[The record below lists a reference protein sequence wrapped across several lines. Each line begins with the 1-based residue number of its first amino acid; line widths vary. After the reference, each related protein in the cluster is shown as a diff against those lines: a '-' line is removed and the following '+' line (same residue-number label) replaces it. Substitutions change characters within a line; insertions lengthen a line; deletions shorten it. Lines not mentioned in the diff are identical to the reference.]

1 MYKVETKRTIRM
13 RARGVYRKKEE
24 IPNPPQQR
32 EEYVRRDS
40 DAARQTKTTKK
51 RKYGRLPRLAFF
63 ILFYLNESICR
74 VERDSTTRGIRR
86 IAGEIP
92 EGDWEILDT
101 RRWQKSTQPKR
112 KIDSWN

>member
-1 MYKVETKRTIRM
+1 MCDVTVMQPDRQKQ
-13 RARGVYRKKEE
+13 RKKENME
-24 IPNPPQQR
+24 GCPGWP
-32 EEYVRRDS
+32 
-40 DAARQTKTTKK
+40 
-51 RKYGRLPRLAFF
+51 FF